1 MAKNHSKGNVTPVMQ
16 QFLDAKSQVPDALV
30 LFRMGDFYETFFEDA
45 VTAAKILDITLTA
58 RDKQGDNPIPMAGV
72 PHHALDGYLA
82 RLIAAGLKVAICDQL
97 EDPSKAVGIVRRGI
111 TRVITPGVILDPSN
125 LDAGRFNYLAALVF
139 SLRGTALAY
148 LDASCGEFRGTL
160 VEDPSLLKSELSRIE
175 PAELL
180 IAADSE
186 EALEPYRAFVEGA
199 TITPLAAAYFEVD
212 RGSEEAHLLGLEGPE
227 PPAQELAAAG
237 SALLRYLRETQ
248 RGRMPTLEVL
258 EAYAVRDF
266 MILDETAVTD
276 LELLKTIIGGERRGT
291 LLWVL
296 DRTKTPMGR
305 RLLKRWVTYPLVRI
319 DAIERRL
326 DAVEE
331 LANRGIDREEL
342 RNQLDAVAD
351 IERLLARIQ
360 TGQGNARDLAGLGR
374 SLDALR
380 PVRGA
385 LQEMKRP
392 ALREL
397 AGRIDPLPALSEQVL
412 GSLVAEPPV
421 SIREGGMFRRG
432 VNADLDELAALA
444 KGGREWIARF
454 EAEQREATGIS
465 SLKVRFNR
473 VFGYF
478 IEITRANLHLVP
490 EAAGYIRKQTMVNA
504 ERFYTVE
511 LKEYEEKVLTAQ
523 DRQYELE
530 TQLFEDLRDTVTA
543 EARTLSLTAGGV
555 AELDALLS
563 LAHVAKEHTYARPVV
578 DNSGTID
585 IKEGR
590 HPVVERLLPARRY
603 VPNDVRLDVES
614 SQVMLVTGPNMA
626 GKSTVMRQVA
636 LTTIMAQMGSFVPAE
651 SAQIGVTDRVF
662 TRVGASDALTR
673 GLSTFMVEM
682 NEAAEILRK
691 ATRRSLVILD
701 EIGRGTSTY
710 DGLSIAWAV
719 AEYLHDVLGARTMF
733 ATHYHELTQLTATKP
748 RVCNWNIAVKEFN
761 DEIFFLHKL
770 VEGATNRSY
779 GIQVARL
786 AGVPAPVIGRA
797 KEILASLEDGTDP
810 RKVINKG
817 RPVRRKPKTGM
828 GDLFSALPQP
838 EPLTPSAVELKLR
851 SVDPNGLTPLEALT
865 LLYDLKKLS
874 AADDGE

>member
-1 MAKNHSKGNVTPVMQ
+1 MAKKKTKGNVTPVMQ
-16 QFLDAKSQVPDALV
+16 QFLDAKSQAPDAIL

-45 VTAAKILDITLTA
+45 VTAAKVLDITLTA
-58 RDKQGDNPIPMAGV
+58 RDKNGANPIPMAGV
-72 PHHALDGYLA
+72 PHHALDAYLSK
-82 RLIAAGLKVAICDQL
+82 LIEAGFKVAICDQM
-97 EDPSKAVGIVRRGI
+97 EDPSKAKGIVKRGI
-111 TRVITPGVILDPSN
+111 TRVVTPGVILDPNN
-125 LDAGRFNYLAALVF
+125 LDADRFNYLAALVF
-139 SLRGTALAY
+139 SLNGAALAY
-148 LDASCGEFRGTL
+148 LDASCGEFRGTRI
-160 VEDPSLLKSELSRIE
+160 EDPSLLKGELARIE

-180 IAADSE
+180 IEADA
-186 EALEPYRAFVEGA
+186 EASLEPYLSLIEG
-199 TITPLAAAYFEVD
+199 TTVTPCPAASFTVD
-212 RGSEEAHLLGLEGPE
+212 REDEATHLLGLDGPE
-227 PPAQELAAAG
+227 APAPDLAAAG
-237 SALLRYLRETQ
+237 SALLRYVRETQ
-248 RGRMPTLEVL
+248 RGHMPTLEVL
-258 EAYAVRDF
+258 ETYEVRDF
-266 MILDETAVTD
+266 MVLDETAVTD
-276 LELLKTIIGGERRGT
+276 LELLRTIIGGDRRGT

-319 DAIERRL
+319 EAIERRL

-360 TGQGNARDLAGLGR
+360 TGQGNARDLAALGR

-380 PVRGA
+380 PVRAA
-385 LQEMKRP
+385 LQEMKKP

-397 AGRIDPLPALSEQVL
+397 AGRIDPLPVLSEQVL
-412 GSLVAEPPV
+412 GSLVEEPPV
-421 SIREGGMFRRG
+421 STREGGMFRRG
-432 VNADLDELAALA
+432 VSDDLDELAGLA
-444 KGGREWIARF
+444 KGGREWIARY
-454 EAEQREATGIS
+454 EAEQREATGIT
-465 SLKVRFNR
+465 SLKVKFNR

-478 IEITRANLHLVP
+478 IEVTHANRHLVP
-490 EAAGYIRKQTMVNA
+490 EEGYIRKQTMVNA

-523 DRQYELE
+523 DKQNELE
-530 TQLFEDLRDTVTA
+530 AQLFEDLRDTVAA
-543 EARTLSLTAGGV
+543 EARALGLTAGGV

-563 LAHVAKEHTYARPVV
+563 LAHVAKEHSYVRPAV
-578 DNSGTID
+578 DYSGTID
-585 IKEGR
+585 VKEGR
-590 HPVVERLLPARRY
+590 HPVVERLLPAKRY

-614 SQVMLVTGPNMA
+614 SQLMIVTGPNMA

-636 LTTIMAQMGSFVPAE
+636 LITIMAQMGSFVPAE
-651 SAQIGVTDRVF
+651 AATIGVADRVF
-662 TRVGASDALTR
+662 TRVGASDALTK

-691 ATRRSLVILD
+691 ATKRSLVILD

-733 ATHYHELTQLTATKP
+733 ATHYHELTQLTATKS
-748 RVCNWNIAVKEFN
+748 RVSNWNISVKEFN

-779 GIQVARL
+779 GVQVARL
-786 AGVPAPVIGRA
+786 AGVPSPVIGRA
-797 KEILASLEDGTDP
+797 KEILASLEDGADP
-810 RKVINKG
+810 RKVVRKG
-817 RPVRRKPKTGM
+817 RPVRRKAKTGM
-828 GDLFSALPQP
+828 GDLFTAPATA
-838 EPLTPSAVELKLR
+838 EPAAPSAVELRLA

-874 AADDGE
+874 DAD

>member
-1 MAKNHSKGNVTPVMQ
+1 MAKKKTTGNVTPVMQ
-16 QFLDAKSQVPDALV
+16 QFLDAKSQAPDALL

-45 VTAAKILDITLTA
+45 VTAANILGITLTA
-58 RDKQGDNPIPMAGV
+58 RDKQGANPIPMAGV
-72 PHHALDGYLA
+72 PHHALDTYLA
-82 RLIAAGLKVAICDQL
+82 KLIKAGLKVAICDQM
-97 EDPSKAVGIVRRGI
+97 EDPSKAKGIVKRGI
-111 TRVITPGVILDPSN
+111 TRVVTPGVILDPNN
-125 LDAGRFNYLAALVF
+125 LDADRFNYLAAIVF
-139 SLRGTALAY
+139 SLSGAALAY
-148 LDASCGEFRGTL
+148 LDASCGEFRGTCI
-160 VEDPSLLKSELSRIE
+160 EDPSLLKGELSRIE

-180 IAADSE
+180 IVADSE
-186 EALEPYRAFVEGA
+186 ASLEPYRAMIEGA
-199 TITPLAAAYFEVD
+199 TVTPLAATYFAVD
-212 RGSEEAHLLGLEGPE
+212 RDDEVTPLLGLEGPE
-227 PPAQELAAAG
+227 PPAMDLAAAG
-237 SALLRYLRETQ
+237 SALLRYVRETQ
-248 RGRMPTLEVL
+248 RGHVPTLEVL
-258 EAYAVRDF
+258 ETYEVRDF
-266 MILDETAVTD
+266 MVLDETAVTD
-276 LELLKTIIGGERRGT
+276 LELLRTIIGGDRRGT

-296 DRTKTPMGR
+296 DRTKTSMGR

-319 DAIERRL
+319 EAIERRL

-342 RNQLDAVAD
+342 RDQLDAVAD

-360 TGQGNARDLAGLGR
+360 TGQGNARDLAALGR

-380 PVRGA
+380 PVRAA
-385 LQEMKRP
+385 LQAMKKA

-397 AGRIDPLPALSEQVL
+397 AGRIDPLPLISEQIL
-412 GSLVAEPPV
+412 ESLVDEPPATT
-421 SIREGGMFRRG
+421 RDGGMFRRG
-432 VNADLDELAALA
+432 VHADLDELAALA
-444 KGGREWIARF
+444 KGGREWIARY
-454 EAEQREATGIS
+454 EAEQRAATGIS
-465 SLKVRFNR
+465 SLKVKFNK

-478 IEITRANLHLVP
+478 IEITRANMHLVP
-490 EAAGYIRKQTMVNA
+490 EEGYIRKQTMVNA

-523 DRQYELE
+523 DRQSELE
-530 TQLFEDLRDTVTA
+530 AQLFEDLRDTVAA
-543 EARTLSLTAGGV
+543 EARALSLTAGGV

-563 LAHVAKEHTYARPVV
+563 LAHVAKEHNYVRPAV
-578 DNSGTID
+578 DYSGTLD

-590 HPVVERLLPARRY
+590 HPVVERLLPAKRY
-603 VPNDVRLDVES
+603 VPNDVHLDVEA
-614 SQVMLVTGPNMA
+614 SQVMIVTGPNMA

-636 LTTIMAQMGSFVPAE
+636 LITIMAQMGSFVPAA
-651 SAQIGVTDRVF
+651 SATIGVADRVF
-662 TRVGASDALTR
+662 TRVGASDALTK

-733 ATHYHELTQLTATKP
+733 ATHYHELTQLTATKG
-748 RVCNWNIAVKEFN
+748 RVTNWNISVKEFN

-779 GIQVARL
+779 GVQVARL

-797 KEILASLEDGTDP
+797 KEILASLEDGTDHQ
-810 RKVINKG
+810 RLIRKG
-817 RPVRRKPKTGM
+817 RPVRRKPKAGM
-828 GDLFSALPQP
+828 GDLFSAPAVA
-838 EPLTPSAVELKLR
+838 EPMVPSAVELRLK

-874 AADDGE
+874 DA

>member
-1 MAKNHSKGNVTPVMQ
+1 MAKKKTTGNVTPVMQ
-16 QFLDAKSQVPDALV
+16 QFLDAKSQAPDALL

-45 VTAAKILDITLTA
+45 VTAANILGITLTA
-58 RDKQGDNPIPMAGV
+58 RDKQGANPIPMAGV
-72 PHHALDGYLA
+72 PHHALDTYLSK
-82 RLIAAGLKVAICDQL
+82 LIEAGLKVAICDQM
-97 EDPSKAVGIVRRGI
+97 EDPSKAKGIVKRGI
-111 TRVITPGVILDPSN
+111 TRVVTPGVILDPNN
-125 LDAGRFNYLAALVF
+125 LDADRFNYLAAIVF
-139 SLRGTALAY
+139 SLNGAALAY
-148 LDASCGEFRGTL
+148 LDASCGEFRGTRI
-160 VEDPSLLKSELSRIE
+160 EDPSLLKGELARIE

-180 IAADSE
+180 IAAESE
-186 EALEPYRAFVEGA
+186 EALEPYRAMIEGA
-199 TITPLAAAYFEVD
+199 TVTPLPATWFEVD
-212 RGSEEAHLLGLEGPE
+212 RDDEATHLLGLDGPE
-227 PPAQELAAAG
+227 PPAADLAGAG
-237 SALLRYLRETQ
+237 SALLRYVRETQ
-248 RGRMPTLEVL
+248 RGHMPTLEVL
-258 EAYAVRDF
+258 ETYEVRDF
-266 MILDETAVTD
+266 MVLDETAVTD
-276 LELLKTIIGGERRGT
+276 LELLRTIIGGDRRGT

-319 DAIERRL
+319 EAIERRL

-360 TGQGNARDLAGLGR
+360 TGQGNARDLAALGR

-380 PVRGA
+380 PVRAA
-385 LQEMKRP
+385 LQAMKKA

-397 AGRIDPLPALSEQVL
+397 AGRIDPLPMISEEIL
-412 GSLVAEPPV
+412 GSLVDEPPV
-421 SIREGGMFRRG
+421 TTRDGGMFRRG

-444 KGGREWIARF
+444 KGGREWIARY
-454 EAEQREATGIS
+454 EAEQRAATGIT
-465 SLKVRFNR
+465 SLKVKFNK

-478 IEITRANLHLVP
+478 IEITRANMHLVP
-490 EAAGYIRKQTMVNA
+490 EEGYIRKQTMVNA

-523 DRQYELE
+523 DKQSELE
-530 TQLFEDLRDTVTA
+530 SQLFEDLRDTVAA
-543 EARTLSLTAGGV
+543 EARALSLTAGGV

-563 LAHVAKEHTYARPVV
+563 LAHVSKEHDYVRPSV
-578 DNSGTID
+578 DYSGTLD

-590 HPVVERLLPARRY
+590 HPVVERLLPAKRY

-614 SQVMLVTGPNMA
+614 SQVMIVTGPNMA

-636 LTTIMAQMGSFVPAE
+636 LITIMAQMGSFVPAE
-651 SAQIGVTDRVF
+651 SAAIGVADRVF
-662 TRVGASDALTR
+662 TRVGASDALTK

-733 ATHYHELTQLTATKP
+733 ATHYHELTQLTATKG
-748 RVCNWNIAVKEFN
+748 RVTNWNISVKEFN

-779 GIQVARL
+779 GVQVARL

-810 RKVINKG
+810 RKVIRKG

-828 GDLFSALPQP
+828 GDLFSAPAVADP
-838 EPLTPSAVELKLR
+838 VTPSAVELRLK
-851 SVDPNGLTPLEALT
+851 SVDPNGLSPLEALT

-874 AADDGE
+874 DAD